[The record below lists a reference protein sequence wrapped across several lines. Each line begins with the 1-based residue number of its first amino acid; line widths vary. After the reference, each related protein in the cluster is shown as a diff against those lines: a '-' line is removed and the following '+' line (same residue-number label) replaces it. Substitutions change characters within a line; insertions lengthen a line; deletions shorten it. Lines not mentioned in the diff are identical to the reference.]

1 MTSEVPVN
9 TAPECVTVGIDGS
22 YWGGRALSW
31 GTEHARLRG
40 AQLRVLDPATDDPV
54 STLADASATSDLV
67 VLGCRGHRHRLL
79 GLGEAVLPTVAAA
92 HCDVLVVRGRG
103 AAQRGENHCVTAMV
117 SGGLDDETVVAR
129 AAAMATSHHSR
140 MEVVHAEPPTA
151 MDDGLFA
158 EKVRIAALRLRT
170 AVTTVRTLPHE
181 VIANSDGSDLIV
193 LGRGRSP
200 GRPSNP
206 GVVTKAALHHAPCP
220 VLVVHPVR
228 PAARGA
234 RIAGRG
240 GVPYC

>member
-1 MTSEVPVN
+1 MTSQVPVD
-9 TAPECVTVGIDGS
+9 TSPERVTVGADGS
-22 YWGGRALSW
+22 YWGDRALSW

-40 AQLRVLDPATDDPV
+40 AQLRVLHPATDDPV
-54 STLADASATSDLV
+54 STFADASATSDLV

-92 HCDVLVVRGRG
+92 HCDVLVVRGTV
-103 AAQRGENHCVTAMV
+103 AAQRGEHGWVTAMV
-117 SGGLDDETVVAR
+117 SGGPNDETVVAH

-151 MDDGLFA
+151 MDDGMFA
-158 EKVRIAALRLRT
+158 EKVRIATLRLRT

-181 VIANSDGSDLIV
+181 AIANSDGSDLIV
-193 LGRGRSP
+193 LGRGQSA

-206 GVVTKAALHHAPCP
+206 GVVTKTALHHAPCP
-220 VLVVHPVR
+220 VLVVHPVQPITQR
-228 PAARGA
+228 A

-240 GVPYC
+240 GMP